1 MALLFPAAL
10 LLLHFSARANL
21 IGLGLAG
28 ILGAVALFQ
37 WPMLGAL
44 YISFSL
50 FGRLASLLPG
60 IDTAIVVL
68 TLAVFTIKKLLSGS
82 LEWRFPPAA
91 RWAFLWLAWMTAT
104 LVWAANAKPGLEALS
119 FYVKSLLVFFL
130 IVEAAQ
136 SYRKLIYLILAALG
150 GAFFAVLISTYT
162 GYRFFFSGA
171 AGELSQ
177 YVAVETTRLYGLWFD
192 PNYFALAL
200 LALIGVSFALWRT
213 RLKWTTK
220 LIAVGGFVAVVV
232 GILVSLSRAALLSA
246 FIALLLCLWA
256 ERRRLRLF
264 LLIGGIVTL
273 LLILLPIGL
282 MERVETLTSGM
293 GDASLQNRGRLLKG
307 GIDMAIDAF
316 PFGVGLGNYYH
327 HSLSF
332 VKTSKRMLSH
342 NSYIDVIAEGGII
355 ALFLFGGFVLS
366 LFKATRARR
375 HRFDKAAM
383 TDNLAIGLR
392 ISLIGFLLGA
402 TFLSA
407 AMFVPFWWLA
417 GLIAAKLACDQ
428 ESKENEATTLAPI
441 R

>member
-1 MALLFPAAL
+1 M
-10 LLLHFSARANL
+10 
-21 IGLGLAG
+21 
-28 ILGAVALFQ
+28 FQ

-50 FGRLASLLPG
+50 FGRLASIVPG

-68 TLAVFTIKKLLSGS
+68 TLAVFATKKLLSGN
-82 LEWRFPPAA
+82 LEWRFPNAA

-104 LVWAANAKPGLEALS
+104 LVWAANAKPGLEALLL
-119 FYVKSLLVFFL
+119 YVKSLLVFFL

-136 SYRKLIYLILAALG
+136 NYRKLISLILAALG
-150 GAFFAVLISTYT
+150 GAAFAVLISAYT

-177 YVAVETTRLYGLWFD
+177 YVAVETTRLFGLWFD

-220 LIAVGGFVAVVV
+220 LIAAGGFVSVVV

-264 LLIGGIVTL
+264 LFVGGIVTL

-282 MERVETLTSGM
+282 MERVESLTSGA
-293 GDASLQNRGRLLKG
+293 GDASLRSRGRLLQG

-316 PFGVGLGNYYH
+316 PFGVGLGNYYQ
-327 HSLSF
+327 HSLSY
-332 VKTSKRMLSH
+332 VKMNNPKYSH
-342 NSYIDVIAEGGII
+342 NSYIDIVAEGGVI
-355 ALFLFGGFVLS
+355 AVFLFGGFVVS
-366 LFKATRARR
+366 LLKATRARR

-383 TDNLAIGLR
+383 ADNLAIGLR

-417 GLIAAKLACDQ
+417 GLIAAKLSCDQ
-428 ESKENEATTLAPI
+428 ESKENEAITLAPI